1 MWLGLWLWLGFRVRV
16 RVMPDGLVLVKRGAP
31 DEREH
36 GRGHGA
42 AHREE
47 AEDLD
52 AAARHLVVQPLAEDQ
67 RHDLLALE
75 PL

>member
-1 MWLGLWLWLGFRVRV
+1 MWLGFRVRV

-52 AAARHLVVQPLAEDQ
+52 AAPRHLLVRV
-67 RHDLLALE
+67 RVRVRVRG
-75 PL
+75 